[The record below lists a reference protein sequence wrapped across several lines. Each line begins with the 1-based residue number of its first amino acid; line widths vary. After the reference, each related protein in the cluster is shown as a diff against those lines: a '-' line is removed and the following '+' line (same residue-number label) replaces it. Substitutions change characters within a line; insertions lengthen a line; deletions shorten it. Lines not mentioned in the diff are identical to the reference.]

1 MRSSGPGVD
10 SGAAERPSRA
20 PRSAP
25 TLPFDLDFQLAVA
38 LDPGVVRFAGLTA
51 ALVAIALTLLAR
63 RPDLVVRYPVVVL
76 AMIAAVT
83 GVASAVLVR
92 WEPPGLRLEIDPS
105 TEPLLP
111 RLDPARDAYAAAVR
125 DFGDDEVYVLAMQT
139 DDVFEADR
147 LATLRRVHD
156 AVAQMPEV
164 RRVTSLADVVAFRW
178 VPEEDWLEVGR
189 FVDEIPEDPEA
200 LAALRDEALGHPLYR
215 RSLVSDDGRTAA
227 INVTFRKMSD
237 REFIAAG
244 IDQRIGEILE
254 AEIRAGEGG
263 GLSFHVAGRPHL
275 KARVYHSMLRDLR
288 LLIPASL
295 AVVAAC
301 LFLVFGT
308 RRGVVLPIAVVL
320 LATLWTFGAMAW
332 LERPLSVLTTLLAPT
347 LIAVGSVYGIHAL
360 SRYEEEAKSAGT
372 PREAVLRSL
381 EHLRTPVLIAGLT
394 TIVGFGALMWTDVPA
409 VFELGAFAALGV
421 ACITL
426 LTLSGLHAA
435 LALLPLRPAGERGLS
450 GPIGERLESALGAL
464 GDAVA
469 RHSTLWLVGFALAVG
484 ASAWFVP
491 RIVIDTDYLSFFDE
505 GSEVRRDFEAVNR
518 LLAGA
523 VPIYVT
529 LDGGRPARFRQPDA
543 LNAIERIQA
552 GAEAIDGVSR
562 THALTDTVRVM
573 NRAMSRDD
581 PRQERIPD
589 TGPEV
594 AELIFMAPKGDLDR
608 YTNADHSRA
617 NVMVRTG
624 AVGTAAVRTLTDA
637 LAEVVSASGLPEG
650 IEAVVTG
657 NALLLTRSADGIA
670 RGQPRSVSLAVVA
683 IFALIA
689 LGIGSF
695 RLGLVAMV
703 PNVVPVLMFYGLLG
717 LGVAPLSLPT
727 SLIGCV
733 ALGIAIDDTVHYLVR
748 YRAERRRGCSAQE
761 ANAIAIRRVGRPVA
775 ITSFAL
781 MAGFAVVALSSF
793 ATLRQFGLLSA
804 ATMGLCLVT
813 DLVLLPA
820 LLHRTRI

>member
-1 MRSSGPGVD
+1 V
-10 SGAAERPSRA
+10 
-20 PRSAP
+20 P

-38 LDPGVVRFAGLTA
+38 LDPGIVRFAGLVA
-51 ALVAIALTLLAR
+51 ACLALSLTTVSRRPDWVVRHPVSVLAAIALVTTLAGG
-63 RPDLVVRYPVVVL
+63 
-76 AMIAAVT
+76 A
-83 GVASAVLVR
+83 LVR

-111 RLDPARDAYAAAVR
+111 RFDPARDAYTAAVR
-125 DFGDDEVYVLAMQT
+125 EFGDDEVYVLAMRT
-139 DDVFEADR
+139 DDVFRADR
-147 LATLRRVHD
+147 LAVLRRVHD
-156 AVAQMPEV
+156 AVAQLPEV

-178 VPEEDWLEVGR
+178 IPEEDWLEVGR
-189 FVDEIPEDPEA
+189 FVDEIPEDPATLATLREEA
-200 LAALRDEALGHPLYR
+200 VGHPLYR

-237 REFIAAG
+237 REFIAG
-244 IDQRIGEILE
+244 RIDQRIGEIL
-254 AEIRAGEGG
+254 AAAAVPGV
-263 GLSFHVAGRPHL
+263 SFHVAGRPHL
-275 KARVYHSMLRDLR
+275 KAQVYHLMLRDLR
-288 LLIPASL
+288 VLIPASL

-308 RRGVVLPIAVVL
+308 RRGVVLPIGVVL

-360 SRYEEEAKSAGT
+360 SRYEEEAREAGSA
-372 PREAVLRSL
+372 REAVLRSL

-394 TIVGFGALMWTDVPA
+394 TVIGFGALMWTDVPA

-435 LALLPLRPAGERGLS
+435 LALLPLRAAGERGLS
-450 GPIGERLESALGAL
+450 GPIGARLEQLLGEW
-464 GDAVA
+464 GGWVA
-469 RHSTLWLVGFALAVG
+469 RHSTASLVVFGVAVV
-484 ASAWFVP
+484 ASAIAVP

-505 GSEVRRDFEAVNR
+505 GSRVRRDFEAVNE

-523 VPIYVT
+523 VPIYIT
-529 LDGGRPARFRQPDA
+529 LDGEEAARFRQPDA
-543 LNAIERIQA
+543 LRAIERIQT
-552 GAEAIDGVSR
+552 GAEALPDVSR

-581 PRQERIPD
+581 PAAERIPD

-594 AELIFMAPKGDLDR
+594 AELVFMAPKGDLDR
-608 YTNADHSRA
+608 YTNANHSRV

-624 AVGTAAVRTLTDA
+624 AVGTAAVRDVTDA
-637 LAEVVSASGLPEG
+637 LRRVVDEADVPEDLDSA
-650 IEAVVTG
+650 VTG
-657 NALLLTRSADGIA
+657 NALLLARSADGIA
-670 RGQPRSVSLAVVA
+670 RGQPRSVTLAAVA
-683 IFALIA
+683 IFGLIA
-689 LGIGSF
+689 VGLGSL
-695 RLGLVAMV
+695 RLGLIAMV

-748 YRAERRRGCSAQE
+748 YRAERRRGSTAAG

-781 MAGFAVVALSSF
+781 MAGFIVVAFSSF

-820 LLHRTRI
+820 LLHRTRA

>member
-1 MRSSGPGVD
+1 MSAGPARPAV
-10 SGAAERPSRA
+10 GAPESRA
-20 PRSAP
+20 
-25 TLPFDLDFQLAVA
+25 LPFDLDLQLAVT
-38 LDPGVVRFAGLTA
+38 LDPGVVRFAGVVVAVLA
-51 ALVAIALTLLAR
+51 ASLTLTSR
-63 RPDLVVRYPVVVL
+63 RPDLIARHPLVVL
-76 AMIAAVT
+76 ALVGCVTAAA
-83 GVASAVLVR
+83 GAVLVR
-92 WEPPGLRLEIDPS
+92 WDPPGLHLEIDPS

-111 RLDPARDAYAAAVR
+111 RRDPARDAYAAAVR
-125 DFGDDEVYVLAMQT
+125 DFGDDEVYVLAMRT
-139 DDVFEADR
+139 DDVFRPER
-147 LATLRRVHD
+147 LAVLRRVHEE
-156 AVAQMPEV
+156 VEQLPEV

-178 VPEEDWLEVGR
+178 IPEEDWLEVGR
-189 FVDEIPEDPEA
+189 FVDEIPEDPAA
-200 LAALRDEALGHPLYR
+200 LAALREEAIGHPLYR

-237 REFIAAG
+237 REFIAGG
-244 IDQRIGEILE
+244 IDRRIAEILSD
-254 AEIRAGEGG
+254 AEESGIG
-263 GLSFHVAGRPHL
+263 FHVAGRPHL
-275 KARVYHSMLRDLR
+275 KARVYHWMLRDLR
-288 LLIPASL
+288 VLIPASL
-295 AVVAAC
+295 AVVAGC

-320 LATLWTFGAMAW
+320 LATLWTFGAMAF

-347 LIAVGSVYGIHAL
+347 LIAVGSVYGIHAI
-360 SRYEEEAKSAGT
+360 SRYEEEARDAAT

-394 TIVGFGALMWTDVPA
+394 TVVGFGALMWTDVPA
-409 VFELGAFAALGV
+409 VFELGAFAALGI

-426 LTLSGLHAA
+426 LTLTGMHAA
-435 LALLPLRPAGERGLS
+435 LALLPLRTAGERGLS
-450 GPIGERLESALGAL
+450 GPIGARLEQLLGAW
-464 GDAVA
+464 GEFVA
-469 RHSTLWLVGFALAVG
+469 RHSTGCLVAFAVG
-484 ASAWFVP
+484 VTGAAVAIP

-505 GSEVRRDFEAVNR
+505 RSEVRRDFEAVNE

-529 LDGGRPARFRQPDA
+529 LDGAEPARFRQPDA
-543 LNAIERIQA
+543 LRAIERIQA
-552 GAEAIDGVSR
+552 GAEALPGVSR

-581 PRQERIPD
+581 PAEERIPD
-589 TGPEV
+589 TGPQI
-594 AELIFMAPKGDLDR
+594 AELVFMAPKGDLDR
-608 YTNADHSRA
+608 YTNSNHSRA

-624 AVGTAAVRTLTDA
+624 AVGTAAVRDVVEA
-637 LAEVVSASGLPEG
+637 LREIVAAADVPDDIDVE
-650 IEAVVTG
+650 VTG

-670 RGQPRSVSLAVVA
+670 RGQPRSVTLAVVT
-683 IFALIA
+683 IFGLIA
-689 LGIGSF
+689 LGLASL
-695 RLGLVAMV
+695 RLGLVAMA

-717 LGVAPLSLPT
+717 LGFAPLSLPT

-748 YRAERRRGCSAQE
+748 YRAERRRGGSSVG
-761 ANAIAIRRVGRPVA
+761 ANAIAIRRVGRPIA

-804 ATMGLCLVT
+804 ATMGLCLLT

-820 LLHRTRI
+820 LLHRTRA

>member
-1 MRSSGPGVD
+1 M
-10 SGAAERPSRA
+10 
-20 PRSAP
+20 
-25 TLPFDLDFQLAVA
+25 A
-38 LDPGVVRFAGLTA
+38 LDPGVVRFAGLVA
-51 ALVAIALTLLAR
+51 ACLALALLAVSRRPDWVVRHPVPVLAAIALVTALA
-63 RPDLVVRYPVVVL
+63 
-76 AMIAAVT
+76 
-83 GVASAVLVR
+83 GGVLVR

-105 TEPLLP
+105 TAPLLP
-111 RLDPARDAYAAAVR
+111 RFDPARDAYENAVR
-125 DFGDDEVYVLAMQT
+125 DFGDDEVYVLAMRT
-139 DDVFEADR
+139 DDVFRAER
-147 LATLRRVHD
+147 LAVLRRVHD
-156 AVAQMPEV
+156 AVAQLPEV

-178 VPEEDWLEVGR
+178 MPEEDWLEVGR
-189 FVDEIPEDPEA
+189 FIDEIPEDLDA
-200 LAALRDEALGHPLYR
+200 LTALREEAIGHPLYR
-215 RSLVSDDGRTAA
+215 RSLISDDGRTAA

-237 REFIAAG
+237 REFIAG
-244 IDQRIGEILE
+244 RIDQRIGDILAAE
-254 AEIRAGEGG
+254 AEPGVT
-263 GLSFHVAGRPHL
+263 FHVAGRPHL
-275 KARVYHSMLRDLR
+275 KAQVYHLMLRDLR
-288 LLIPASL
+288 VLIPASL

-360 SRYEEEAKSAGT
+360 SRYEEEAREAGT

-394 TIVGFGALMWTDVPA
+394 TVIGFGALMWTDVPA

-426 LTLSGLHAA
+426 LTLTGLHAA
-435 LALLPLRPAGERGLS
+435 LALLPLRAAGERGFS
-450 GPIGERLESALGAL
+450 GPIGARLEQLLGAW
-464 GDAVA
+464 GGWVT
-469 RHSTLWLVGFALAVG
+469 RHSTACLVFFAVAAV
-484 ASAWFVP
+484 AAAYAVP

-505 GSEVRRDFEAVNR
+505 GSQVRRDFEAVND

-523 VPIYVT
+523 VPVYIT
-529 LDGGRPARFRQPDA
+529 LDGGGAARFRRPDA
-543 LNAIERIQA
+543 LRAIERIQA
-552 GAEAIDGVSR
+552 GAEALPDVSR

-581 PRQERIPD
+581 PLQDRIPD

-594 AELIFMAPKGDLDR
+594 AELVFMAPKGDLDR
-608 YTNADHSRA
+608 YTNANHSRV

-624 AVGTAAVRTLTDA
+624 AVGTAAVRQVSEALRGVVDA
-637 LAEVVSASGLPEG
+637 ADLPG
-650 IEAVVTG
+650 DLSSVVTG
-657 NALLLTRSADGIA
+657 NALLLARSADGIA
-670 RGQPRSVSLAVVA
+670 RGQPRSVALAVVA
-683 IFALIA
+683 IFGLIA
-689 LGIGSF
+689 LGLGSL

-748 YRAERRRGCSAQE
+748 YRAERRRGSTAAG

-781 MAGFAVVALSSF
+781 MAGFIVVAFSSF

-813 DLVLLPA
+813 DLALLPA
-820 LLHRTRI
+820 LLHRTRA